1 MLQYI
6 QEKYRQRKGLL
17 LLFVLTYLDRAISFV
32 VPLSVLLILKNKSLY
47 AEIEVILSY
56 ATIISVV
63 VDLGFSNYLFYG
75 YREAPDKDEFIR
87 KTRIFFAG
95 STFVYFILT
104 CIVSMFLGL
113 TGNDQFLLV
122 TFVAIRTLF
131 VFFLSFY
138 SNIYRLID
146 TPWKAYIANTILN
159 ISAFL
164 LVMGSHLFN
173 LGNEL
178 PLFFLPCAV
187 LIVGVSIKFLVR
199 LQQFVVR
206 EYWEYLSR
214 ALLFSWPIIL
224 NVLAMSFINNY
235 AKIYAYGNLTE
246 QEMIRISY
254 TLRLCLII
262 FLSHTAFTSYFSKFI
277 YMDTNRRFNNS
288 IFRQYTIVLFL
299 SVLMVAIATGISNS
313 LFSDEVYVPFDLTT
327 SLFLLYTILWCYM
340 GYLELYFGVMNAN
353 RKVLAYSLTSSALYI
368 LLLRFYG
375 RVDLDH
381 LAAFMAITGSLNL
394 SLAVVGLYRLGV
406 FSKVTEKSS

>member
-75 YREAPDKDEFIR
+75 YREAADKDEFIR

-122 TFVAIRTLF
+122 MFVAIRTLF